1 MYSKEKKT
9 VLEGSSPCQ
18 VQCGLI
24 HRIQEWK
31 EPKQPSIDTWKKNTT
46 YVQENDVHEGCE
58 LGTVTQWLEV
68 EVIVL
73 T

>member
-1 MYSKEKKT
+1 MEKK
-9 VLEGSSPCQ
+9 
-18 VQCGLI
+18 
-24 HRIQEWK
+24 
-31 EPKQPSIDTWKKNTT
+31 TT

-58 LGTVTQWLEV
+58 LATVTQWLEV